1 MKKLLLLI
9 SILSASSSAVFGQ
22 SEGSVVSATARAGV
36 ATTFVTD
43 YQTIGINPGNLGLRS
58 KYETKHVTFGLL
70 EMNATAFAKG
80 VTTNQLK
87 NYFFDGKTL
96 TPAEQKA
103 AANAFAGNNMS
114 VNADIMLFGI
124 AYQSDKLGGLAFSI
138 KAHSLGNGNLDQNFT
153 NLAFSGGLST
163 EYFDKL
169 KLNNG
174 SVVPNDPSQ
183 YNAYNAIGIDSSI
196 STNGVS
202 LGSVFKNTTVKS
214 QFYSTINLAYG
225 KEVFRNDV
233 FHVVAG
239 IGVKYV
245 MGYYYM
251 NMQSVNGQLQGKVV
265 DNPAMSSLSENFNIP
280 DTDQQKFSKP
290 SGHGYGIDLGG
301 TIVIYDKLKIGISLV
316 NLGSIKYKNAYDVL
330 DTTIYKLNYDP
341 STADA
346 FNETVFWK
354 KADAFKV
361 SLPTTFRFGGSLALF
376 EDRLEVGADIIV
388 PLNKEAG
395 NINTPTYALGGDFYL
410 KRWFKLASGISIGG
424 NFANKIDQYS
434 THVAV
439 PLGFTFI
446 VGENG
451 GWEVGLATRDIIS
464 YFNMKGEGPLYSA
477 GMCLFRFRV

>member
-9 SILSASSSAVFGQ
+9 SIISVSSSAVFGQ

-58 KYETKHVTFGLL
+58 KYETKHVTFGFL

-80 VTTNQLK
+80 VTTKQL
-87 NYFFDGKTL
+87 NDYFFSGNTL
-96 TPAEQKA
+96 TPAEQTT

-114 VNADIMLFGI
+114 MNADVMLFGI
-124 AYQSDKLGGLAFSI
+124 AYQSDKLGGLAFSL
-138 KAHSLGNGNLDQNFT
+138 KAHTLGNGNLDQNFT

-183 YNAYNAIGIDSSI
+183 YGNYQAIGIDSSF

-202 LGSVFKNTTVKS
+202 LGTVFKNTTVKS
-214 QFYSTINLAYG
+214 HFYSTINAAYG

-239 IGVKYV
+239 IGLKYV

-251 NMQSVNGQLQGKVV
+251 NMQSVDGHLQGKVV
-265 DNPAMSSLSENFNIP
+265 DNPALSALSENFNLP
-280 DTDQQKFSKP
+280 DTNQDSFTKP
-290 SGHGYGIDLGG
+290 SGHGFGVDLGG
-301 TIVIYDKLKIGISLV
+301 TIVIYDKIKIGISLV

-330 DTTIYKLNYDP
+330 DTTIYKLNYDA

-354 KADAFKV
+354 KAESFKV
-361 SLPTTFRFGGSLALF
+361 SLPTTFRLGGSLALF
-376 EDRLEVGADIIV
+376 ENRLEVGADIIV

-410 KRWFKLASGISIGG
+410 KRWFKLASGVSIGG

-439 PLGFTFI
+439 PFGFTFI
-446 VGENG
+446 AGENG
-451 GWEVGLATRDIIS
+451 GWEAGLATRDIIS
-464 YFNMKGEGPLYSA
+464 LFDMNGKGPLYSV
-477 GMCLFRFRV
+477 GMCMFRFRV